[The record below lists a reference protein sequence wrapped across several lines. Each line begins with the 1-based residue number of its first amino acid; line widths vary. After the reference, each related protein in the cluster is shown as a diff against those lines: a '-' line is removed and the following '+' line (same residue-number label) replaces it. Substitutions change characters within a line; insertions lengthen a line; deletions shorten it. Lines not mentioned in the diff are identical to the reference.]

1 MTFPPRQNSLMSFI
15 MCSMLWRRALTFL
28 AQYLKE
34 VIILSKNI
42 ENKKQVVEDIKAKIQ
57 GAKSIVLID
66 YKGLSVAEDTALR
79 NDFRKADVQYKVL
92 KNTLVRKAFNELGIN
107 DFDADLNGTT
117 SVAFGADETQASKV
131 IVENAKKFDEK
142 LFVKS
147 GYVNGEY
154 VDKAGIEA
162 LAKIP
167 SRDALVASLAGTLS
181 NFIRGLAVALNRV
194 AEQKGE

>member
-1 MTFPPRQNSLMSFI
+1 MS
-15 MCSMLWRRALTFL
+15 
-28 AQYLKE
+28 Q
-34 VIILSKNI
+34 NI
-42 ENKKQVVEDIKAKIQ
+42 ENKKVIVEEIKAKIQ
-57 GAKSIVLID
+57 ASKSVVLID

-79 NDFRKADVQYKVL
+79 NEFRKADVQYKVL
-92 KNTLVRKAFNELGIN
+92 KNTLVRKAFNELGVT

-117 SVAFGADETQASKV
+117 SLAFGADETQASKI
-131 IVENAKKFDEK
+131 IVDNAKKFDDK

-167 SRDALVASLAGTLS
+167 SKEALVASLAGTLS

-194 AEQKGE
+194 AEKQGE

>member
-1 MTFPPRQNSLMSFI
+1 
-15 MCSMLWRRALTFL
+15 MLWRRALTFL